1 LTFINSSKLAATVSQ
16 KVSDEKNSE
25 KSALKSK
32 ISMTPV
38 VLTEVDKKHAGLA
51 NTSLHDLFYAPD
63 NSQST
68 FRTVFYVTKVEPGQV
83 VEAVKSYDKKTKKV
97 SSAKGA
103 KGGELI
109 YQV

>member
-1 LTFINSSKLAATVSQ
+1 
-16 KVSDEKNSE
+16 
-25 KSALKSK
+25 
-32 ISMTPV
+32 MTPV
-38 VLTEVDKKHAGLA
+38 VLTEVDKKHAGLV
-51 NTSLHDLFYAPD
+51 NTSLHDLFHSPD